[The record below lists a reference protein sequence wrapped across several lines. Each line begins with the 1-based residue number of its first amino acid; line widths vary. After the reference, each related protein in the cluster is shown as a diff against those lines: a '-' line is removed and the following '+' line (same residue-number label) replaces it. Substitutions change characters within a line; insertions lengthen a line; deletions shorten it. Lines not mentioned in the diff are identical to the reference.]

1 MLQPSNFRDHTA
13 SVLLTLLVEVV
24 PNLPR
29 FKKKGYR
36 PSALPRKSVREFQGH
51 VSKLLQ
57 CLSSDSW
64 ISLLRIYLKEAI
76 QNVDKVICSYIYN
89 RIYLYLIHI
98 YVF

>member
-29 FKKKGYR
+29 FKKGYR
-36 PSALPRKSVREFQGH
+36 PSALPGKSVGEFQGH

-64 ISLLRIYLKEAI
+64 ISLLRTYLKETI
-76 QNVDKVICSYIYN
+76 QNVDKVICSYI
-89 RIYLYLIHI
+89 
-98 YVF
+98 